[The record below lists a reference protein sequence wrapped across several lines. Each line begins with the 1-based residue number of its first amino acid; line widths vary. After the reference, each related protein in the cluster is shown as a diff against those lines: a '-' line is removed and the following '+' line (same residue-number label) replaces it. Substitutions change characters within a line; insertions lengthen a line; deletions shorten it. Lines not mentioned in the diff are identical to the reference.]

1 MNESSPNPLN
11 QLDSVRQARGT
22 NNLTAYFR
30 DIASENRHGALRLL
44 NDDSLLF
51 ASLFTLR
58 NAINELGLR
67 GYLNSRNYNSLLFTD
82 YVLGGKSTKAI
93 INNSLNK
100 NKILSFLGWMVE
112 SGREEIEQGFD
123 DVIDAAAINLLKRYK
138 VAAVIPAV
146 TDTIF
151 ERNRRDAYTYDLIW
165 ALFESSN
172 PEALIKISERLYS
185 ENEKDVELAQKLL
198 SFIPGEENTNSR
210 VSSKTDWIKEN
221 YSFLYYTGE
230 TQHQSCNP
238 QPFAVSRE
246 AKYICRPISQER
258 GTFPEPLSGK
268 DHKALTHFSALDD
281 HTKELLSDFSSE
293 LARSDPEK
301 WVQWLES
308 PICEQIIEVAR
319 SRGGIL

>member
-30 DIASENRHGALRLL
+30 DIATENRHGALRLL
-44 NDDSLLF
+44 NEDSLLF

-58 NAINELGLR
+58 NDINELGLR
-67 GYLNSRNYNSLLFTD
+67 RYLNSRNYNSLLFTD
-82 YVLGGKSTKAI
+82 YVLAGKSTKAI
-93 INNSLNK
+93 IHNSLNK

-123 DVIDAAAINLLKRYK
+123 DVIDAAAITLLKRYK
-138 VAAVIPAV
+138 VVAVIPIV
-146 TDTIF
+146 TDAIF

-172 PEALIKISERLYS
+172 PEALIRISERMSS
-185 ENEKDVELAQKLL
+185 ENEKDVELAQRLL
-198 SFIPGEENTNSR
+198 RFIPSEENTNFR
-210 VSSKTDWIKEN
+210 ESSKADWIKEN
-221 YSFLYYTGE
+221 YNFLYYTGE

-238 QPFAVSRE
+238 QPFTVSPE
-246 AKYICRPISQER
+246 AKYICKPISHER
-258 GTFPEPLSGK
+258 GTFPEPLSWK
-268 DHKALTHFSALDD
+268 EYKALTHFSALDD
-281 HTKELLSDFSSE
+281 HTKDLLSDFSSK
-293 LARSDPEK
+293 LGRSDPGK

-308 PICEQIIEVAR
+308 PISEQIIEVAR